1 MLRLRK
7 SDLSRV
13 ACLAALTMIS
23 MNPMLRADDGLRI
36 RPVPVPGDLVVP
48 EGHRPFLS
56 ARAFGTQNYICLPS
70 PSGVLAWA
78 PTGPQATLFDDDARQ
93 VLTHYLS
100 PNPDETGRPA
110 RATWQHSRD
119 SSAVWA
125 VATRTSSDADYVAP
139 GAIPWLRLD
148 IVGAEP
154 GPDAG
159 DRMAETKYIQRVET
173 LGGMAPADG
182 CVTVGVRAFVPYAAT
197 YVFYEKARRHPRRD

>member
-13 ACLAALTMIS
+13 AWLAALTMIS
-23 MNPMLRADDGLRI
+23 MNPVLRADDGLRI

-70 PSGVLAWA
+70 PSGALVWTPA
-78 PTGPQATLFDDDARQ
+78 GPQATLFDDDARQ

-100 PNPDETGRPA
+100 PNPDENGRPA
-110 RATWQHSRD
+110 RATWQHSHD

-125 VATRTSSDADYVAP
+125 VATKTSTDADYVAP

-148 IVGAEP
+148 IVGAEA
-154 GPDAG
+154 GPDGG
-159 DRMAETKYIQRVET
+159 DRMVEARYIQRVET
-173 LGGMAPADG
+173 LGGIAPADG
-182 CVTVGVRAFVPYAAT
+182 CTAVGVRTFVPYAAT